1 MRLIILMLASVC
13 LVFPGR
19 SQNSIYELPIQEHVL
34 DNGLRLLVI
43 ERPGDHRVEC
53 KIYTD
58 FGSIVEEPGQ
68 LGSAHFLEHLMFKGT
83 KTLGTSDWPSESKL
97 IEELYAAEAE
107 LIAELNKERN
117 TLRER
122 GVFHDNKWTA
132 TTPRIVELRKKVA
145 GIDAKI
151 NELRDPGTVM
161 RWYQAYG
168 GTALTA
174 TTEQEYMKFD
184 INLPANR
191 AELFLRVES
200 DRMTNT
206 VFRGFDEERMILV
219 EQRLGDLNRLSTP
232 YYEQM
237 SAMVGVVHPVFWPEG
252 YPTDFYQYTRH
263 YEQDMYDRYFVPN
276 NTTIILI
283 GGVKFDNM
291 VSLVEKHF
299 GKLERK
305 PEPAETKAI
314 EPVPN
319 ADKRLVYRSE
329 KLRPGVEAR
338 FLIPGVGH
346 NDRPVIDVIMEVAQR
361 KLEKNLSA
369 NGISGS
375 VSINTRVVH
384 TSMFGIPGSINFEV
398 GLGKESDLVKAES
411 LLLKTI
417 DELKSSL
424 SDNEL
429 TIAKKKLRNDWLR
442 TKLDASRLNF
452 AVGHF
457 QVMDSWT
464 TLEGYMKA
472 REAATAADVNRVAAT
487 YFIEN
492 NRTIGV
498 VKKP

>member
-1 MRLIILMLASVC
+1 
-13 LVFPGR
+13 
-19 SQNSIYELPIQEHVL
+19 
-34 DNGLRLLVI
+34 
-43 ERPGDHRVEC
+43 
-53 KIYTD
+53 
-58 FGSIVEEPGQ
+58 
-68 LGSAHFLEHLMFKGT
+68 
-83 KTLGTSDWPSESKL
+83 
-97 IEELYAAEAE
+97 
-107 LIAELNKERN
+107 
-117 TLRER
+117 
-122 GVFHDNKWTA
+122 
-132 TTPRIVELRKKVA
+132 
-145 GIDAKI
+145 
-151 NELRDPGTVM
+151 
-161 RWYQAYG
+161 
-168 GTALTA
+168 
-174 TTEQEYMKFD
+174 
-184 INLPANR
+184 
-191 AELFLRVES
+191 
-200 DRMTNT
+200 
-206 VFRGFDEERMILV
+206 
-219 EQRLGDLNRLSTP
+219 
-232 YYEQM
+232 
-237 SAMVGVVHPVFWPEG
+237 
-252 YPTDFYQYTRH
+252 
-263 YEQDMYDRYFVPN
+263 
-276 NTTIILI
+276 
-283 GGVKFDNM
+283 
-291 VSLVEKHF
+291 
-299 GKLERK
+299 
-305 PEPAETKAI
+305 
-314 EPVPN
+314 
-319 ADKRLVYRSE
+319 
-329 KLRPGVEAR
+329 
-338 FLIPGVGH
+338 
-346 NDRPVIDVIMEVAQR
+346 MEVAQR

>member
-1 MRLIILMLASVC
+1 MRLTLLFIVNLIWI
-13 LVFPGR
+13 FPVH
-19 SQNSIYELPIQEHVL
+19 SQPSIYELPIQEHVL

-58 FGSIVEEPGQ
+58 FGSIVEDPGQ

-83 KTLGTSDWPSESKL
+83 KTLGTSDWQSESKL
-97 IEELYAAEAE
+97 IEELYEAEAD
-107 LIAELNKERN
+107 LIAALNKERN

-122 GVFHDNKWTA
+122 GVFHGDKWEI
-132 TTPRIVELRKKVA
+132 TTPEIDEHRKKIA
-145 GIDAKI
+145 AIDAKI
-151 NELRDPGTVM
+151 NEYRDPGTTM

-168 GTALTA
+168 GTGLTA

-191 AELFLRVES
+191 AELFLRMES

-206 VFRGFDEERMILV
+206 IFRGFDEERMILV

-237 SAMVGVVHPVFWPEG
+237 SAVVGVVHPVFWPEG

-263 YEQDMYDRYFVPN
+263 YEKDLYDRYFVPN
-276 NTTIILI
+276 NTTVILI
-283 GGVKFDNM
+283 GGVKFDDM
-291 VSLVEKHF
+291 VALTEKHF
-299 GKLERK
+299 GKLARK

-319 ADKRLVYRSE
+319 AERRVIYRSE

-346 NDRPVIDVIMEVAQR
+346 SDRPVIDVIMEVAQR
-361 KLEKNLSA
+361 RLKNSLLA
-369 NGISGS
+369 NGISGNIN
-375 VSINTRVVH
+375 VNTRVVH
-384 TSMFGIPGSINFEV
+384 TSMFGIPGSVNFEV
-398 GLGKESDLVKAES
+398 GLSKESDLAKAES
-411 LLLKTI
+411 ILLNTIEDLK
-417 DELKSSL
+417 LAVSQ
-424 SDNEL
+424 NEL
-429 TIAKKKLRNDWLR
+429 AIAKKRLRNEWLR
-442 TKLDASRLNF
+442 IKLDASDLNF
-452 AVGHF
+452 ALGHF
-457 QVMDSWT
+457 QVMDSYK
-464 TLEGYMKA
+464 TLESYLKA
-472 REAATAADVNRVAAT
+472 RESAAVTDLNRVAKT
-487 YFIEN
+487 YFVEN

>member
-1 MRLIILMLASVC
+1 MRITILFLVSMCLALTS
-13 LVFPGR
+13 R
-19 SQNSIYELPIQEHVL
+19 SQSSIYKLPIQEHIL

-68 LGSAHFLEHLMFKGT
+68 LGSAHYLEHLMFKGT
-83 KTLGTSDWPSESKL
+83 KTLGTSDWQAESKL

-107 LIAELNKERN
+107 LIEELNKSRN
-117 TLRER
+117 TIRER

-132 TTPRIVELRKKVA
+132 TTPRIDELRKKIA
-145 GIDAKI
+145 GIDARI
-151 NELRDPGTVM
+151 NELRDMGTTM

-168 GTALTA
+168 GTGLTA

-206 VFRGFDEERMILV
+206 IFRGFDEERMILV

-252 YPTDFYQYTRH
+252 YLTDFYQYTRH
-263 YEQDMYDRYFVPN
+263 YEKDLYERYFVPN

-283 GGVKFDNM
+283 GGVKFDDM
-291 VSLVEKHF
+291 VALTEKHF

-305 PEPAETKAI
+305 PEPAESSAI
-314 EPVPN
+314 EPVPA

-338 FLIPGVGH
+338 YLIPGVGH
-346 NDRPVIDVIMEVAQR
+346 ADRPVVDVIMEVAQR
-361 KLEKNLSA
+361 KLEKNLKA

-375 VSINTRVVH
+375 VNVNTRVVH
-384 TSMFGIPGSINFEV
+384 TSMFGIPGSINFEI
-398 GLGKESDLVKAES
+398 GLGKEADLNRAES
-411 LLLKTI
+411 VLLKTI
-417 DELKSSL
+417 EELKTSL
-424 SDNEL
+424 SGEEL
-429 TIAKKKLRNDWLR
+429 ALAKKKLRNDWLR

-452 AVGHF
+452 AIGHF
-457 QVMDSWT
+457 QVMDSWK
-464 TLEGYMKA
+464 TLERYMNA
-472 REAATAADVNRVAAT
+472 REGATAEAVNRVAST
-487 YFIEN
+487 YFIDN
-492 NRTIGV
+492 NRTIGIV
-498 VKKP
+498 IKP